1 MASVS
6 QMERVT
12 AAARERADALARHDR
27 QGLLGVLHP
36 NFVWT
41 SHRGEVFDVES
52 YVAANSG
59 PDSWWLSQTL
69 DDVRVTVAG
78 STAVLVATVTD
89 EIRTPD
95 GREAFRMP
103 VTQTWVR
110 EDGRWLCLAGHA
122 GPRLSPP

>member
-6 QMERVT
+6 EVERVT

-27 QGLLGVLHP
+27 EALLRVLHP
-36 NFVWT
+36 DFVWT
-41 SHRGEVFDVES
+41 SHRGEVLDVDR

-59 PDSWWLSQTL
+59 PDSQWLSQTL

-89 EIRTPD
+89 EIRTPG
-95 GREAFRMP
+95 GREVFRMP

-110 EDGRWLCLAGHA
+110 QDGRWLGRAGHA
-122 GPRLSPP
+122 GPRL